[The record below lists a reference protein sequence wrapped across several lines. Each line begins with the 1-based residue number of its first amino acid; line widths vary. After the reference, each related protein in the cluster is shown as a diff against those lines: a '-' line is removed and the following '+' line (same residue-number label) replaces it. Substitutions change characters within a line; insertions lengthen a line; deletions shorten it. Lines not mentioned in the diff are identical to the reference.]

1 MNNFDFYDMYREVN
15 ELSELNKLFTTLM
28 SERINI
34 MNYLTNGIVDT
45 KVSLLDTL
53 NDLLYSMDDSIDVVK
68 DLIKIKKGYPIY
80 KFSDIELTSSIKTH
94 VSQDYKEGVI
104 IDNIKKEINV
114 ILSIIKDI
122 IQKLNMNTGYEI
134 ITALS
139 NISYNLKK
147 ILLEI

>member
-1 MNNFDFYDMYREVN
+1 M
-15 ELSELNKLFTTLM
+15 KK
-28 SERINI
+28 NI
-34 MNYLTNGIVDT
+34 MIPVSIVIAILLVIGFFTIILFRSNAKYINYKEMNHYYESSKLYI
-45 KVSLLDTL
+45 SSPILDTD
-53 NDLLYSMDDSIDVVK
+53 NKNNI
-68 DLIKIKKGYPIY
+68 INNY